1 MDCPWRDRR
10 VDPRPGDAG
19 PPDFDDLSE
28 MGIDNKA
35 GAAGTGAPAVAVEF
49 VASHTLEAARRMA
62 DVWHGHSF
70 RVSVWAQVPAGW
82 ADYPGDEVAALQRAL
97 TQVMAPLD
105 GRPLND
111 TLPLPSDEHLAR
123 WVREQLQTAHPALS
137 FTRVAV
143 RSTAQQGVD
152 LDAQGQPQLWRRYR
166 LQAAHQL
173 PNVPAGH
180 KCGRLHGHAF
190 EVMLHAAPGAQPLHH
205 DELDA
210 HWAPLRFALN
220 YRCLN
225 DIEGLHNPTSEV
237 LSAWLWAR
245 LKEAL
250 PTLTGVTV
258 FETGSCGA
266 HFDGADYRIWKDF
279 SFDSAVQ
286 LRHAPADALPARVHG
301 HTYTLRLHLSAPLD
315 TVMGWTVDYGDVK
328 TLFAPT
334 FQALDHHPLHL
345 LPAGRGP
352 QDGDPASI
360 ARWVLQQAAPA
371 LPPIWRV
378 DLYEQDGSG
387 ALVSQPG
394 TPQVVAL
401 PL

>member
-1 MDCPWRDRR
+1 
-10 VDPRPGDAG
+10 
-19 PPDFDDLSE
+19 
-28 MGIDNKA
+28 MGIENKA
-35 GAAGTGAPAVAVEF
+35 GASGTGDAAAAAAVEI
-49 VASHTLEAARRMA
+49 VASHTLEAARRLA
-62 DVWHGHSF
+62 DVWQGHSF

-82 ADYPGDEVAALQRAL
+82 AAYPGDEVAALTRAL
-97 TQVMAPLD
+97 AQVLAPLE
-105 GRPLND
+105 GRLLND

-123 WVREQLQTAHPALS
+123 WVREALQAAQPALRL
-137 FTRVAV
+137 TRVAV

-152 LDAQGQPQLWRRYR
+152 LDAEGRVQLWRRYR

-190 EVMLHAAPGAQPLHH
+190 EVVLHAAHGVAAPLRYEDL
-205 DELDA
+205 DE
-210 HWAPLRFALN
+210 HWAPLRLVLN

-225 DIEGLHNPTSEV
+225 DIDGLHNPTSEV
-237 LSAWLWAR
+237 LSAWLWSR
-245 LKEAL
+245 LKGTL
-250 PTLTGVTV
+250 PTLAGVTV

-266 HFDGADYRIWKDF
+266 HFDGTDYRIWKDF

-315 TVMGWTVDYGDVK
+315 TVMGWTVDYGEVK

-345 LPAGRGP
+345 LPAGQGP
-352 QDGDPASI
+352 ADGDAASI
-360 ARWVLQQAAPA
+360 GRWVLQQAKAG
-371 LPPIWRV
+371 LPPLWRV

-387 ALVSQPG
+387 ALVQHAPAL
-394 TPQVVAL
+394 QVTAL
-401 PL
+401 PI